1 MPLSKIL
8 IRIFAGD
15 LANLIDIAMLPA
27 STHKEVCSD
36 MLRRRNSWSK
46 GGSLPK
52 KRVVS
57 KIDFQLLVCV
67 GMLLVFGLI
76 MVYDAAVVQAFKD
89 TGDKYYYIKQQL
101 VWMGLGIVTLTSF
114 TFLNYQFLR
123 KLALPMLLGSL
134 VLLLAVFIPGLGYS
148 AGGAHRWLNLGPIN
162 IQPAEIIKLTSII
175 FFASLFEKRVR
186 TFPFFSVVF
195 VVSFII
201 GVLQR
206 DLGSTIVFFLT
217 SVFIYYFAGAP
228 AKYILTSIPVG
239 LIGFLAFVL
248 SAEYRKNRVLAFLDP
263 FADPQGYS
271 YHISQ
276 VLIAIGSGGFF
287 GLGIGQSRQK
297 FEYIP
302 EVTTDSI
309 FAVVGEEL
317 GFIGSMFLISLFVFL
332 VYKGFKITQNCEE
345 PFGKLL
351 AFGLT
356 SWLGLQTIINLG
368 AMVSIFPLTG
378 VPLPFISYGGS
389 ALLAN
394 LMAVGI
400 LLNISKQ
407 RSS

>member
-1 MPLSKIL
+1 MRR
-8 IRIFAGD
+8 IRNI
-15 LANLIDIAMLPA
+15 NQPHKKA
-27 STHKEVCSD
+27 SR
-36 MLRRRNSWSK
+36 L
-46 GGSLPK
+46 
-52 KRVVS
+52 
-57 KIDFQLLVCV
+57 DFQLLVCV
-67 GMLLVFGLI
+67 AGLLIFGLI

-89 TGDKYYYIKQQL
+89 HGDKYYYIKQQL
-101 VWMGLGIVTLTSF
+101 IWMGLGIITLF
-114 TFLNYQFLR
+114 TFTIFNYQFLR

-148 AGGAHRWLNLGPIN
+148 AGGAHRWLNLGPVN
-162 IQPAEIIKLTSII
+162 IQPAEIIKLSSII
-175 FFASLFEKRVR
+175 FFASLFERKVR

-195 VVSFII
+195 VVSFIV

-228 AKYILTSIPVG
+228 AKHILSLIPVG
-239 LIGFLAFVL
+239 VVGFLLFVL
-248 SAEYRKNRVLAFLDP
+248 SADYRKNRVLAFLDP

-271 YHISQ
+271 YHIFQ
-276 VLIAIGSGGFF
+276 VLIAIGSGGLF

-317 GFIGSMFLISLFVFL
+317 GFAGSIFLIGLFVFL
-332 VYKGFKITQNCEE
+332 IYKGFKITQNCEE
-345 PFGKLL
+345 PFGKIL

-356 SWLGLQTIINLG
+356 CWLGIQTIVNLG
-368 AMVSIFPLTG
+368 AMVALVPLTG

-400 LLNISKQ
+400 LLNISKT
-407 RSS
+407 SKES

>member
-1 MPLSKIL
+1 MRR
-8 IRIFAGD
+8 IRNI
-15 LANLIDIAMLPA
+15 NQSHKKA
-27 STHKEVCSD
+27 SRLD
-36 MLRRRNSWSK
+36 Y
-46 GGSLPK
+46 
-52 KRVVS
+52 
-57 KIDFQLLVCV
+57 QLLVCV
-67 GMLLVFGLI
+67 AGLLIFGLI

-89 TGDKYYYIKQQL
+89 HGDKYYYIKQQL
-101 VWMGLGIVTLTSF
+101 VWMGLGIITLFAF
-114 TFLNYQFLR
+114 TIFNYQFLR

-148 AGGAHRWLNLGPIN
+148 AGGAHRWLNLGPVN
-162 IQPAEIIKLTSII
+162 IQPAEIIKLASII
-175 FFASLFEKRVR
+175 FFASLFERKVR

-195 VVSFII
+195 VVSFIV

-206 DLGSTIVFFLT
+206 DLGSTIVYFLT

-228 AKYILTSIPVG
+228 AKHILSLIPVG
-239 LIGFLAFVL
+239 VVGFLLFVL
-248 SAEYRKNRVLAFLDP
+248 SADYRKNRVLAFLDP

-271 YHISQ
+271 YHIFQ
-276 VLIAIGSGGFF
+276 VLIAIGSGGLF

-317 GFIGSMFLISLFVFL
+317 GFAGSIFLIGLFVFL
-332 VYKGFKITQNCEE
+332 IYKGFKITQNCEE

-356 SWLGLQTIINLG
+356 CWLGIQTIVNLG
-368 AMVSIFPLTG
+368 AMVALVPLTG

-400 LLNISKQ
+400 LLNISRTSKE
-407 RSS
+407 S

>member
-1 MPLSKIL
+1 M
-8 IRIFAGD
+8 A
-15 LANLIDIAMLPA
+15 
-27 STHKEVCSD
+27 
-36 MLRRRNSWSK
+36 LRRRNSWSK

-52 KRVVS
+52 KRIVS

-67 GMLLVFGLI
+67 GALLVFGLI

-101 VWMGLGIVTLTSF
+101 VWMGLGIVTLISF
-114 TFLNYQFLR
+114 TFFNYQFLR
-123 KLALPMLLGSL
+123 KLALPMLLVSL

-186 TFPFFSVVF
+186 TFPFLSVVF

-201 GVLQR
+201 GILQR
-206 DLGSTIVFFLT
+206 DLGSTVVFFLT
-217 SVFIYYFAGAP
+217 SAFIYFFAGAP
-228 AKYILTSIPVG
+228 VKYILSVLPVG
-239 LIGFLAFVL
+239 LIGFLIFVL
-248 SAEYRKNRVLAFLDP
+248 SADYRKNRILAFLDP

-287 GLGIGQSRQK
+287 GLGISQSRQK

-317 GFIGSMFLISLFVFL
+317 GFVGSMFLISLFVFL
-332 VYKGFKITQNCEE
+332 VFKGFKIAQNCDE

-400 LLNISKQ
+400 LLNISK
-407 RSS
+407 RSRSE